1 MLQLGIKHKNPEIK
15 PVLESKSSLQRKSLL
30 KPQAGKVGFMA
41 VQATRA
47 TEPIRGFYNVAS
59 M

>member
-1 MLQLGIKHKNPEIK
+1 MFQLGIKHKNLEIK

-41 VQATRA
+41 VQAIELQNLLEDFT
-47 TEPIRGFYNVAS
+47 